1 LIHPSSKAHLVFNL
15 IYSQQA
21 NQLEPELGTAQPQLV
36 FVFFIKS
43 LTKNKLKKLG
53 LNEK

>member
-1 LIHPSSKAHLVFNL
+1 MHPSRKAHLVINL

-36 FVFFIKS
+36 FLFIKMV
-43 LTKNKLKKLG
+43 KC
-53 LNEK
+53 EKAQ